1 MNPHPT
7 GQDMPVEETI
17 SADVAARPLRRYVG
31 RHNRQAIFLAF
42 FSLVAAVVLWAVVY
56 GFTYWFVLF
65 TVTIVKS
72 FDPRTMSQVTDVN
85 LVDPRFPLWF
95 AAGAVG
101 YLLMAAIIRRFFRVE
116 RMRDAGLYA
125 LWVLLEL
132 FLALPNVTFSIWG
145 NLRAITSLRR
155 HESTEAWRLL
165 QRMNQEQ
172 GRLSLTSLRMVI
184 DDEKTLNRIIF
195 ALQIIGLIGIREN
208 SQGWFLYLQ
217 GQDVRTLLSQGAA

>member
-1 MNPHPT
+1 
-7 GQDMPVEETI
+7 MPVFT
-17 SADVAARPLRRYVG
+17 RFG
-31 RHNRQAIFLAF
+31 
-42 FSLVAAVVLWAVVY
+42 FSWNC
-56 GFTYWFVLF
+56 FW
-65 TVTIVKS
+65 
-72 FDPRTMSQVTDVN
+72 
-85 LVDPRFPLWF
+85 
-95 AAGAVG
+95 
-101 YLLMAAIIRRFFRVE
+101 
-116 RMRDAGLYA
+116 
-125 LWVLLEL
+125 
-132 FLALPNVTFSIWG
+132 ALPNVTFSIWG